1 MSMSKA
7 RAIVFALAVA
17 AFLMLAFSG
26 PGSRMGWWDWRTG
39 LTLYR
44 WAAYVGICA
53 AGLAAVLVLM
63 LAVPRWRARPWT
75 PILALI
81 VALIAIAPPLIFL
94 SRAKGVPPIHD
105 ITTDLAEPPP
115 FVALAEVR
123 GKAPNGVAYEGAAA
137 TEGQQ
142 RAYGD
147 IKPKVLAMPPR
158 EAVQRV
164 IDAARALGWEVAAID
179 ATTGRVEATATTRWF
194 GFKDDVVVRVRPEGT
209 GSRVDVRSAS
219 RVGGSD
225 VGANAARVREFLA
238 KLT

>member
-26 PGSRMGWWDWRTG
+26 PGSRMGWWDWRVG
-39 LTLYR
+39 LTLYS

-53 AGLAAVLVLM
+53 AVLAAVLVLL

-123 GKAPNGVAYEGAAA
+123 VKSPNGVAYEGAAA
-137 TEGQQ
+137 SEGQR

-147 IKPKVLAMPPR
+147 IQPKVLAMPPR

-219 RVGGSD
+219 RVGSSD

-238 KLT
+238 KLA

>member
-1 MSMSKA
+1 
-7 RAIVFALAVA
+7 
-17 AFLMLAFSG
+17 ML
-26 PGSRMGWWDWRTG
+26 
-39 LTLYR
+39 
-44 WAAYVGICA
+44 
-53 AGLAAVLVLM
+53 GLAA
-63 LAVPRWRARPWT
+63 AGTKKPT
-75 PILALI
+75 T
-81 VALIAIAPPLIFL
+81 VASRGFL
-94 SRAKGVPPIHD
+94 SKSFCLS
-105 ITTDLAEPPP
+105 TST
-115 FVALAEVR
+115 
-123 GKAPNGVAYEGAAA
+123 NGVAYEGAAA

-219 RVGGSD
+219 RVGSSD

-238 KLT
+238 KLA

>member
-17 AFLMLAFSG
+17 ALSMLAFSG

-39 LTLYR
+39 LTLYE

-53 AGLAAVLVLM
+53 AVLAAVLVLL

-81 VALIAIAPPLIFL
+81 VALVAIAPPLIFL
-94 SRAKGVPPIHD
+94 SRAERVPPIHD
-105 ITTDLAEPPP
+105 ITTDLAEPPS

-123 GKAPNGVAYEGAAA
+123 VKSPNGVAYEGAAA
-137 TEGQQ
+137 SEGQR

-147 IKPKVLAMPPR
+147 IQPKVLAMPPR

-219 RVGGSD
+219 RVGSSD